1 MCMHRSCQTKWWLI
15 IMIKARLTNKGHFSS
30 QEIKTSQLYPALVQN
45 IYASKYSVHID
56 VESL

>member
-1 MCMHRSCQTKWWLI
+1 MVEMAVNSNDWGEIYCV
-15 IMIKARLTNKGHFSS
+15 SS
-30 QEIKTSQLYPALVQN
+30 QEIKTSQLFHALDQN